1 MRRSDRARDRSF
13 AFDVIDRCG
22 HGVAALSTGGEGPY
36 CIPLSLVRVGDD
48 LFFHCALE
56 GRKLDAMRGEPR
68 VCMTFVGDAQV
79 PAGRFTTYYES
90 AVAFGR
96 ASEVTEEEE
105 MVEALR
111 RLCLKY
117 CPEDMELFGREVRR
131 SLPRTG
137 IWKISLDEVTGKSNF
152 PARGERAARA
162 SVE

>member
-56 GRKLDAMRGEPR
+56 GRKLDLLRRDPR
-68 VCMTFVGDAQV
+68 VCVTFVAADQ
-79 PAGRFTTYYES
+79 PAYLPESNMYTTFFQS
-90 AVAFGR
+90 AVVTGTAF
-96 ASEVTEEEE
+96 EVTDPGQKTA
-105 MVEALR
+105 ALR
-111 RLCLKY
+111 ALCEKLTPSNMTGDRFDRAIAK
-117 CPEDMELFGREVRR
+117 

-137 IWKISLDEVTGKSNF
+137 VWRIQIEEITGKEK
-152 PARGERAARA
+152 AKA
-162 SVE
+162 